1 MCGVLEWGDSVRR
14 PTRNHHESRGTMNA
28 RNSWAVLFA
37 GVLLG
42 SAVFAGVPSSAS
54 ADDAVCGSKENPCPL
69 QKWMRA
75 NIGAALA
82 AGDLPT
88 LAKSLDKAATL
99 SPDPSWN
106 WAAIAKAGA
115 DAARKGDLAGAK
127 ASCKS
132 CHDSFK
138 DKYKAQFRAKAVP

>member
-1 MCGVLEWGDSVRR
+1 
-14 PTRNHHESRGTMNA
+14 MNA
-28 RNSWAVLFA
+28 RKSWVVLFA

-42 SAVFAGVPSSAS
+42 SAVLASVPTSAS
-54 ADDAVCGSKENPCPL
+54 ADDTTCGSKENPCPL

-75 NIGAALA
+75 NMGAAMA

-99 SPDPSWN
+99 SPDASWN
-106 WAAIAKAGA
+106 WGAISKAGA
-115 DAARKGDLAGAK
+115 DAARKGDTAGAK
-127 ASCKS
+127 AACKS

-138 DKYKAQFRAKAVP
+138 DKYKAQFRAKAIP